1 MQRSDATIRKPVEM
15 PVTPSGL
22 ALNILQIL
30 SLVSVLLLYTHV
42 IQINLCN
49 TYSFVMK
56 PSIEKIIVHAS
67 PTECMFLS

>member
-22 ALNILQIL
+22 DLNILQIL